1 MYIYYN
7 LTICTH
13 THVWCVHTYNR
24 VYWNILDLNL
34 GSVVVSSNI
43 NRILQCRLV
52 IHYDIGGRCRWV
64 GAEQLLGR

>member
-1 MYIYYN
+1 MH
-7 LTICTH
+7 TH
-13 THVWCVHTYNR
+13 TRSTETCVFVLCVHTHNR

-52 IHYDIGGRCRWV
+52 IHDDISGRCRWIR
-64 GAEQLLGR
+64 AEQLLGR